1 MRSMSSLIHKLKTT
15 HPDIAFVQGEE
26 FLWSPSNR
34 TIFYNPEAPQAS
46 LLLLH
51 EFSHSVLDHHTYN
64 RDVELIAMESAAW
77 EHAATLAEEYAV
89 RFNDDV
95 VQDHLDT
102 YREWLHARSLCPEC
116 TANGYQT
123 TTNTYQ
129 CPACLHQWR
138 VNEARICALR
148 RYKVQIPTR

>member
-1 MRSMSSLIHKLKTT
+1 MSSLIHKLKTT

-64 RDVELIAMESAAW
+64 RDVELIALITILTTE
-77 EHAATLAEEYAV
+77 TL
-89 RFNDDV
+89 
-95 VQDHLDT
+95 
-102 YREWLHARSLCPEC
+102 SLSPW
-116 TANGYQT
+116 NQPPG
-123 TTNTYQ
+123 NTPLLLPRNTLYGSMMMSFK
-129 CPACLHQWR
+129 
-138 VNEARICALR
+138 I
-148 RYKVQIPTR
+148 I

>member
-34 TIFYNPEAPQAS
+34 TIFYNPESPQAS

-77 EHAATLAEEYAV
+77 EHAATLAEEYTV
-89 RFNDDV
+89 RLNDDV

-102 YREWLHARSLCPEC
+102 YREWLHTRSLCPEC

-123 TTNTYQ
+123 TANTYQ

-148 RYKVQIPTR
+148 RYKVQTPTR